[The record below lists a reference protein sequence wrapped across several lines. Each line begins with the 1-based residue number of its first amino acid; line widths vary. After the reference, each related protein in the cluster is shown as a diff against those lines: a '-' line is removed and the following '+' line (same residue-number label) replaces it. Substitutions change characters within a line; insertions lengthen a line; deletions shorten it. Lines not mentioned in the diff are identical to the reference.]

1 MLKPNKL
8 ANNNF
13 LSSLDLSTDEVL
25 HILDLA
31 NNFKNKKLNI
41 DLGNKVLGLIFDKS
55 STRTRVSFQV
65 AMTRLGGTT
74 IDLNPT
80 TSQIGRGE
88 PIKDTARV
96 LSRYCDVIAIR
107 TFDHSDLEEYAKW
120 STKPVIN
127 ALTDLE
133 HPCQAL
139 ADFMTIK
146 EEFLDFKDVV
156 LTFIGDGNNVANSLI
171 LCGALLGVEVRIAC
185 PKGYEPNSLLID
197 KAYEIYKNKNLLKIT
212 NDPNTA
218 VLGANVL
225 YTDVWSSMGEENQKE
240 EKDKYLPS
248 FFISQILDVV
258 TLEKLKFSKADIAKT
273 KLLRKWH
280 LFLKNK
286 NIAQLDEFDRFKLH
300 QELEMFLPSF
310 IFYLPQNSQLDWL
323 HKWRDNDDKLFHPS
337 NLVNGDLIKK
347 NLEIKDGPILGEL
360 LQYLSQELAYKRLNN
375 FDEAIYKAKQ
385 WIEQNAPKCD

>member
-13 LSSLDLSTDEVL
+13 LSSLDLSTEEII
-25 HILDLA
+25 HILDFA
-31 NNFKNKKLNI
+31 KKLKNRE
-41 DLGNKVLGLIFDKS
+41 LSFELKNKVLGLIFDKS

-65 AMTRLGGTT
+65 AMSRLGGTT

-107 TFDHSDLEEYAKW
+107 TFNHSDLKEYAKW

-139 ADFMTIK
+139 ADFLTIK
-146 EEFLDFKDVV
+146 EEFIDFRKVI

-185 PKGYEPNSLLID
+185 PKGYEPSPLVIK
-197 KAYEIYKNKNLLKIT
+197 KAHEIYKNKNLLKIT
-212 NDPNTA
+212 NDIDEA
-218 VLGANVL
+218 VSGANVL

-240 EKDKYLPS
+240 EKDKDFNGFTIDKNL
-248 FFISQILDVV
+248 L
-258 TLEKLKFSKADIAKT
+258 SKAKNDVIVLHCLPAYRSKEIT
-273 KLLRKWH
+273 DEVIESKNSRIFDQAENRMYVQQALLSC
-280 LFLKNK
+280 FL
-286 NIAQLDEFDRFKLH
+286 
-300 QELEMFLPSF
+300 
-310 IFYLPQNSQLDWL
+310 Y
-323 HKWRDNDDKLFHPS
+323 
-337 NLVNGDLIKK
+337 
-347 NLEIKDGPILGEL
+347 
-360 LQYLSQELAYKRLNN
+360 
-375 FDEAIYKAKQ
+375 
-385 WIEQNAPKCD
+385 

>member
-1 MLKPNKL
+1 MVKPNKL
-8 ANNNF
+8 GNKNF
-13 LSSLDLSTDEVL
+13 LSSLDLSTDEVF
-25 HILDLA
+25 HILELA
-31 NNFKNKKLNI
+31 KNFKNKKISI
-41 DLGNKVLGLIFDKS
+41 DLNKKVLGLIFDKS

-65 AMTRLGGTT
+65 AMSRLGGTS

-107 TFDHSDLEEYAKW
+107 TFDHLDLEEYAKW

-139 ADFMTIK
+139 ADFLTIH
-146 EEFLDFKDVV
+146 EEFLDFKDVI

-185 PKGYEPNSLLID
+185 PKGYEPNSIVIK
-197 KAYEIYKNKNLLKIT
+197 KAYEIYKNKDLLKIT

-225 YTDVWSSMGEENQKE
+225 YTDVWSSMGEENQKA
-240 EKDKYLPS
+240 EKDKFFNGFTIDNDLVS
-248 FFISQILDVV
+248 KLKKMQLFFI
-258 TLEKLKFSKADIAKT
+258 A
-273 KLLRKWH
+273 
-280 LFLKNK
+280 
-286 NIAQLDEFDRFKLH
+286 
-300 QELEMFLPSF
+300 
-310 IFYLPQNSQLDWL
+310 SQLI
-323 HKWRDNDDKLFHPS
+323 
-337 NLVNGDLIKK
+337 DL
-347 NLEIKDGPILGEL
+347 
-360 LQYLSQELAYKRLNN
+360 KR
-375 FDEAIYKAKQ
+375 
-385 WIEQNAPKCD
+385 

>member
-1 MLKPNKL
+1 MIKPQKL
-8 ANNNF
+8 AKNNF
-13 LSSLDLSTDEVL
+13 LSSFDMSHEEIIY
-25 HILDLA
+25 ILELA
-31 NNFKNKKLNI
+31 KNFKNKKINI
-41 DLGNKVLGLIFDKS
+41 DLNKKVLGLIFDKS

-65 AMTRLGGTT
+65 AMSRLGGTT

-139 ADFMTIK
+139 ADFFTIK

-185 PKGYEPNSLLID
+185 PKGYEPNSLVIN
-197 KAYEIYKNKNLLKIT
+197 KAYELYKNKNLLKIT

-218 VLGANVL
+218 VVGANVL
-225 YTDVWSSMGEENQKE
+225 YTDVWSSMGEENQKQ
-240 EKDKYLPS
+240 EKDKN
-248 FFISQILDVV
+248 FNGFMID
-258 TLEKLKFSKADIAKT
+258 
-273 KLLRKWH
+273 
-280 LFLKNK
+280 
-286 NIAQLDEFDRFKLH
+286 
-300 QELEMFLPSF
+300 
-310 IFYLPQNSQLDWL
+310 
-323 HKWRDNDDKLFHPS
+323 S
-337 NLVNGDLIKK
+337 NLVGKAHKDAIILHCLPAYRSKEITDEVFESKK
-347 NLEIKDGPILGEL
+347 SRIFEQAENRLHAQQAL
-360 LQYLSQELAYKRLNN
+360 LSCLLS
-375 FDEAIYKAKQ
+375 
-385 WIEQNAPKCD
+385 